1 MTLRLLN
8 KATAQLLS
16 AHKVVRAAEPLPVH
30 EYARVPQPLVHRSTL
45 IQRKQIVCGAARGGS
60 LEAVQAALKATG
72 LCPDSWLFTAAAAA
86 PGPGVALALCEGL
99 AAMGCPLHNRTFS
112 TEPSTLCSAA
122 AAGNGD
128 VCDWLLAGGRCAWG
142 EAAAFA
148 AARGGHADLAQRL
161 LYLCPKDGRADCAAQ
176 ELVVAAAHGCGVRD
190 LERTYTYWL
199 GGRAQQLQ
207 QWRLQLHQQPQQQP
221 PPADGQPQQP
231 HPMQAGNA
239 AAGRF
244 GPAYVE
250 KRSDGFRCEVA
261 DAQFEAMLIAAAGS
275 PTACWLEK
283 LDVLLRRHCDE
294 ANAQLASGRDNDA
307 LLVRLY
313 EAAMQRPDGLDRVR
327 AMWEQRRWRPSG
339 GADLMR
345 VVEAAARRG
354 DVPALR
360 YLLDTVGARTQLRWG
375 EQCCMCAPL
384 CLRAAAAAG
393 SVEALQLLVGCYGS
407 LGCCDFSLSCV
418 LEDAAAEGHI
428 GVVEWVLRE
437 AAKPA
442 TGRAAAVACWRRE
455 GLPKFLKRGAA
466 EVVMERGLLRGQTEV
481 VRWALDHG
489 VRATQGRGFVWWLVA
504 ARAGCVEVLRQL
516 AECGC
521 FKPGAEAYSGALGDR
536 RTLRELSRLR
546 LGGSSACQGLLALLE
561 DPDVPLSELRWL
573 LEGDREGAAA
583 ALLAALN
590 ATKGKALRLKDAAYS
605 VRACAVLGG
614 PAAEGLRHEGEWQLA
629 VQAVARRGEGPEAQ
643 EIRAW
648 LEQWRRENAGRMVPG
663 RMRL

>member
-1 MTLRLLN
+1 MPPRQRRRNPNPKPAKKEQRCDPVDSGFQEPWIPGLIERIAHFLPPNEVAMTLRLLN

-521 FKPGAEAYSGALGDR
+521 FKP
-536 RTLRELSRLR
+536 
-546 LGGSSACQGLLALLE
+546 
-561 DPDVPLSELRWL
+561 
-573 LEGDREGAAA
+573 
-583 ALLAALN
+583 
-590 ATKGKALRLKDAAYS
+590 
-605 VRACAVLGG
+605 VRA
-614 PAAEGLRHEGEWQLA
+614 RQR
-629 VQAVARRGEGPEAQ
+629 AR
-643 EIRAW
+643 
-648 LEQWRRENAGRMVPG
+648 VT
-663 RMRL
+663 